1 MSDSPTPALLPVI
14 GAAMPI
20 DALLEHRDWLLEH
33 GGRDLEIQ
41 DAYRSDVIDGDYK
54 PLLETAKVALEGHT
68 GRVGVHGP
76 FDGLHIGSW
85 DPVVRDFVAGRYL
98 KALEFVDALCQT
110 LGTRAPHMV
119 MHSPFLFFG
128 HAQVAHTRATGLAQQ
143 IGWVHQTL
151 EKVLEKASSLGC
163 TLVIE
168 NIRDLNPQPLRAL
181 VQSFDSPFV
190 RVSLDAGHANLMSEI
205 GAPKADTW
213 ALEAASLLGH
223 VHLQDNDGMYDRHWQ
238 PGQGS
243 TNWWALLKAIGT
255 LETVGTEQRPR
266 LLLEVRKGEVKTAA
280 AWMVGQGLGR

>member
-1 MSDSPTPALLPVI
+1 MSDSPTSAPLPVI

-20 DALLEHRDWLLEH
+20 SDLLEHRNWLLEH

-41 DAYRSDVIDGDYK
+41 DAYRSEVIDGDFGA
-54 PLLETAKVALEGHT
+54 LLEQAKTALEGHT

-76 FDGLHIGSW
+76 FDGLHLGSW
-85 DPVVRDFVAGRYL
+85 DPTVRDFVTGRYL
-98 KALEFVDALCQT
+98 RALEFVEALCDT

-119 MHSPFLFFG
+119 MHSPFYFFG
-128 HAQVAHTRATGLAQQ
+128 HAQVAHTAATGLAQQ
-143 IGWVHQTL
+143 IGWAQQTL

-168 NIRDLNPQPLRAL
+168 NIFDRNPQPLRAL
-181 VQSFDSPFV
+181 VQSFDSPCV
-190 RVSLDAGHANLMSEI
+190 RVSLDAGHANLMSEV

-213 ALEAASLLGH
+213 ALEAGPLLGH
-223 VHLQDNDGMYDRHWQ
+223 VHLQDNDGMYDYHWQ

-243 TNWWALLKAIGT
+243 VNWGSLMRAIGT
-255 LETVGTEQRPR
+255 LETAGGEQRPR
-266 LLLEVRKGEVKTAA
+266 LLLEVRRGEVKSAA